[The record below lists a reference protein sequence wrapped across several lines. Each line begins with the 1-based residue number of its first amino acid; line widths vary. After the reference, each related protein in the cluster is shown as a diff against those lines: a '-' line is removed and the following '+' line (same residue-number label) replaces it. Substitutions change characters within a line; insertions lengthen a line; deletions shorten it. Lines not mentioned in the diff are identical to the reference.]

1 MNLLEELKRLRHVRE
16 VRLLAPLALAA
27 GLLAVFI
34 QVADDILEGE
44 SHAYDTAI
52 LLAFRTDNPAVPIG
66 PWWLTEMV
74 GDFTALGGYAV
85 LTLFSLIAIGYLL
98 VLRRHASACLVV
110 LSGVGGTL
118 LNQFLK
124 QGFDRPRPDLVAHLT
139 EVHTLSFPSGHAM
152 LSAVIYLTLG
162 VLLAR
167 SHGSRRLKAYIMAVA
182 ILLTMLVGTSRIFL
196 GVHWPSDVL
205 AGWCL
210 GGAWA
215 ILCLLLVRYLARP
228 SQSAATPA
236 SHIREK

>member
-1 MNLLEELKRLRHVRE
+1 MQLPNAVRRLTWLRE
-16 VRLLAPLALAA
+16 ARLLAPLALSA

-34 QVADDILEGE
+34 GVAEDILEGE

-52 LLAFRTDNPAVPIG
+52 LLAFRTNDPAVPIG
-66 PWWLTEMV
+66 PWWLAEMV
-74 GDFTALGGYAV
+74 ADFTALGGYAV

-98 VLRRHASACLVV
+98 VLRRHASAFVV
-110 LSGVGGTL
+110 ALSGVGGTA

-124 QGFDRPRPDLVAHLT
+124 MGFDRPRPDLVAHLT
-139 EVHTLSFPSGHAM
+139 EVHSLSFPSGHAM

-167 SHGSRRLKAYIMAVA
+167 SQPSKSLKAYIMVVA
-182 ILLTMLVGTSRIFL
+182 ILLTVLVGTSRVYL

-215 ILCLLLVRYLARP
+215 IFCLLLVRYLSRLP
-228 SQSAATPA
+228 FGRSWGV